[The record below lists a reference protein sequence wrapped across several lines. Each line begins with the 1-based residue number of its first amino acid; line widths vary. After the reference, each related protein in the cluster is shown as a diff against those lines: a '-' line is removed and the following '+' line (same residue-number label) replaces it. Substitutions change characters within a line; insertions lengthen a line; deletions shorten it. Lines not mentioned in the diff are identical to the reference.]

1 MVHLPFYPMYWLS
14 FLVAGIWKILPGD
27 PPLFPRRVDW
37 YRQNRGFV
45 TGQESK
51 AFKEL
56 EYVPKVGLD
65 EGLKLAYDWYRKN
78 GFL

>member
-1 MVHLPFYPMYWLS
+1 M
-14 FLVAGIWKILPGD
+14 
-27 PPLFPRRVDW
+27 
-37 YRQNRGFV
+37 
-45 TGQESK
+45 TGPESK